1 MKFHVTIK
9 NNETGKIL
17 YDDDDCNAIIG
28 GICKNEKSFSVV
40 LTSCNCVELASCIFS
55 AKKAIDESIPEDP
68 IIRSM
73 VALYGSLDIKEDKEK
88 E

>member
-9 NNETGKIL
+9 NNETGEIL
-17 YDDDDCNAIIG
+17 HDDDCNAIIG
-28 GICKNEKSFSVV
+28 GICENEKSASVV
-40 LTSCNCVELASCIFS
+40 FTSCNGLALARCVFS